1 MKLELVNCDKQYWEF
16 VRQLRINP
24 ENQEGF
30 FTRAEITPEQQEA
43 YMSVNFLHY
52 KICLADGEPAGYVGL
67 LKGHEIT
74 YCVSPDFKGKGIGTW
89 MIKEYAPRW
98 SSVDAYVKVDNI
110 ASQKVFEKLGFEKQI
125 YYKWQK
131 RNKN

>member
-1 MKLELVNCDKQYWEF
+1 MKLKLVNCDKQYWEF
-16 VRQLRINP
+16 VRQLRTNP

-30 FTRAEITPEQQEA
+30 FTYAEITPEQQN
-43 YMSVNFLHY
+43 NFMLKHQWDY
-52 KICLADGEPAGYVGL
+52 KICLANGKPVGYVGL

-74 YCVSPDFKGKGIGTW
+74 YCVSPDFKGKGVGTF
-89 MIKEYAPRW
+89 MIKEFIQHNTL
-98 SSVDAYVKVDNI
+98 VDALVKVDNI

-131 RNKN
+131 K

>member
-1 MKLELVNCDKQYWEF
+1 MKMELVNCDKQYWEF
-16 VRQLRINP
+16 VRLLRTNP

-30 FTRAEITPEQQEA
+30 FTHAEITPEQQETF
-43 YMSVNFLHY
+43 MSSNFSNY
-52 KICLADGEPAGYVGL
+52 KICLVDGKPAGYVGL

-74 YCVSPDFKGKGIGTW
+74 YCVSPDFKGKGVGTF
-89 MIKEYAPRW
+89 MIQEFAPRW
-98 SSVDAYVKVDNI
+98 AFVDALVKVDNI

-131 RNKN
+131 K